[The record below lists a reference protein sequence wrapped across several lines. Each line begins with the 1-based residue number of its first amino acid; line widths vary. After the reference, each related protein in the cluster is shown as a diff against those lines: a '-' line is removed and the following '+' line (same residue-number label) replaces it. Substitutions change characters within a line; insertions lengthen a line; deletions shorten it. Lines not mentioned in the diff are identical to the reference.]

1 MVNSKDGFE
10 LLVPIDRFEY
20 FIDKYS
26 DVEAE
31 DTRSA
36 EQGALT
42 IRINNDDLD
51 KFIKIKTKGY
61 YTVEDVIVKAE
72 DDTPVEIYNNN
83 EGILFKGTRAEL
95 FEGDAFKLNT
105 LIKNF
110 AWLPESEAIVYED
123 DWGYSIEV

>member
-1 MVNSKDGFE
+1 VVNSKDGFE

-42 IRINNDDLD
+42 IRIVNDDLD

-83 EGILFKGTRAEL
+83 DGILFKGTKAEL
-95 FEGDAFKLNT
+95 LEENRLKMT

-110 AWLPESEAIVYED
+110 VWLPESEAIVYED

>member
-42 IRINNDDLD
+42 IRIVNDDLD

-83 EGILFKGTRAEL
+83 DGILFKGTKAEL
-95 FEGDAFKLNT
+95 LEENRLKMT

-110 AWLPESEAIVYED
+110 VWLPESEAIVYED